1 METAAVFLTAVGP
14 GAVLLSVKARF
25 WGFEMDDSAH
35 DFADLPVAQGSEE
48 PCQPKGA
55 AAGYKV
61 GVARPVQVNRA
72 ILSVRLDD
80 STDHSGAAFV
90 HPGDVPPVAPPR
102 SNMGSDISV
111 AGDGGKVT
119 SVAFP
124 PSQTP
129 IELWQTFSAIMPL
142 FVFVDASG
150 RIRKIGPTLE
160 KVLPGAAQRCDAFAQ
175 HFAPKYPQRH
185 AVDHFRHLAPGST
198 LHLRLRS
205 HPQIGLRAVVSPL
218 AGGTLLN
225 VSFGASI
232 AEAMRCFDLLL
243 TVFPATELAVD
254 MLYQLEAKSA
264 AMAASLRLAQQMRG
278 ARDEAEVRAATDSLT
293 GLCNRRVFEEQLNQ
307 LCSNG
312 NPFSLMLMDL
322 DHFKQVN
329 DRLGH
334 PGGDYV
340 LQQVAAILQQE
351 LRQEDTI
358 VRLGGDEFAI
368 ILRDIADQERLR
380 CIALRLKNRL
390 QEQVSF
396 EGQNYRISASFGLLC
411 ICDDDITNPQQMLAD
426 ADRAL
431 YSSKRAGRGRVTF
444 HNRETV

>member
-1 METAAVFLTAVGP
+1 
-14 GAVLLSVKARF
+14 
-25 WGFEMDDSAH
+25 
-35 DFADLPVAQGSEE
+35 
-48 PCQPKGA
+48 
-55 AAGYKV
+55 
-61 GVARPVQVNRA
+61 
-72 ILSVRLDD
+72 
-80 STDHSGAAFV
+80 
-90 HPGDVPPVAPPR
+90 
-102 SNMGSDISV
+102 
-111 AGDGGKVT
+111 
-119 SVAFP
+119 
-124 PSQTP
+124 
-129 IELWQTFSAIMPL
+129 MPL

-150 RIRKIGPTLE
+150 RIRQIGPTLE

-185 AVDHFRHLAPGST
+185 AVEHFRDLAPGST

-232 AEAMRCFDLLL
+232 AEAMRCFDQRL
-243 TVFPATELAVD
+243 TDFPATELAVD

-278 ARDEAEVRAATDSLT
+278 ARDAAEVRATTDSLT
-293 GLCNRRVFEEQLNQ
+293 GLGNRRVFEEQLNR

-340 LQQVAAILQQE
+340 LQRVAGILRQE

-368 ILRDIADQERLR
+368 ILSGIADQEKLR
-380 CIALRLKNRL
+380 CIALRLKTRL

-396 EGQNYRISASFGLLC
+396 EGQSCRISASFGLLC
-411 ICDDDITNPQQMLAD
+411 TCDDDITNPQQLLAD

-431 YSSKRAGRGRVTF
+431 YASKRAGRGRVTF
-444 HNRETV
+444 HKRETV

>member
-1 METAAVFLTAVGP
+1 
-14 GAVLLSVKARF
+14 
-25 WGFEMDDSAH
+25 MDDSAH
-35 DFADLPVAQGSEE
+35 DFAVLPVAQGSEE

-55 AAGYKV
+55 AAGCKV

-72 ILSVRLDD
+72 IPSVRLDD

-90 HPGDVPPVAPPR
+90 HPGDVPPGALPR
-102 SNMGSDISV
+102 SSIGSDISA
-111 AGDGGKVT
+111 AGAGSKVT
-119 SVAFP
+119 PVGCP
-124 PSQTP
+124 DSQPP

-150 RIRKIGPTLE
+150 RIRQIGPTLE
-160 KVLPGAAQRCDAFAQ
+160 KVMPGAAQCCDAFAQ

-185 AVDHFRHLAPGST
+185 AVDQFRDLAPGST

-205 HPQIGLRAVVSPL
+205 HPQIGLRSVVSPL

-232 AEAMRCFDLLL
+232 AEAMRCFDLRL
-243 TVFPATELAVD
+243 TDFPATELAVD

-278 ARDEAEVRAATDSLT
+278 ARDAAEVRATTDSLT
-293 GLCNRRVFEEQLNQ
+293 GLGNRRVFEDLLNQ
-307 LCSNG
+307 LCTNG
-312 NPFSLMLMDL
+312 DPFSLMLMDL
-322 DHFKQVN
+322 DHFKLVN

-340 LQQVAAILQQE
+340 LQQVAAILRQE

-368 ILRDIADQERLR
+368 ILSGIADRERLR
-380 CIALRLKNRL
+380 CIAQRLKSRL

-396 EGQNYRISASFGLLC
+396 EGQNCRISASFGFLC
-411 ICDDDITNPQQMLAD
+411 TCDVDVAHPQQMLAD

-431 YSSKRAGRGRVTF
+431 YASKRAGRGRVTF
-444 HNRETV
+444 HNRVTA

>member
-1 METAAVFLTAVGP
+1 
-14 GAVLLSVKARF
+14 
-25 WGFEMDDSAH
+25 MDDSAH
-35 DFADLPVAQGSEE
+35 DFAVLPVAQGSEE

-55 AAGYKV
+55 AAGCKV
-61 GVARPVQVNRA
+61 GVARPVPVIRP
-72 ILSVRLDD
+72 IPPVSLDD
-80 STDHSGAAFV
+80 GVDHPGAAFV
-90 HPGDVPPVAPPR
+90 HPRDVLLGALSR
-102 SNMGSDISV
+102 SSIGSDISAASDDSKGTTV
-111 AGDGGKVT
+111 G
-119 SVAFP
+119 FP
-124 PSQTP
+124 ASQTL

-150 RIRKIGPTLE
+150 RIGQIGPTLE

-175 HFAPKYPQRH
+175 YFAPKYPQRH
-185 AVDHFRHLAPGST
+185 AVDQFRDLAPGST

-225 VSFGASI
+225 VSFGTSI
-232 AEAMRCFDLLL
+232 AEAMRCFDLRL
-243 TVFPATELAVD
+243 TDFPATELAVD

-278 ARDEAEVRAATDSLT
+278 ARDAAEVRATTDSLT
-293 GLCNRRVFEEQLNQ
+293 GLGNRRVFEKQLDQ
-307 LCSNG
+307 LCTNG
-312 NPFSLMLMDL
+312 DPFSLMLMDL
-322 DHFKQVN
+322 DHFKLVN

-340 LQQVAAILQQE
+340 LQQVAAILRQE

-368 ILRDIADQERLR
+368 ILSGIADRERLR
-380 CIALRLKNRL
+380 CIVQRLKSRL

-396 EGQNYRISASFGLLC
+396 EGQNCRISASFGLLC
-411 ICDDDITNPQQMLAD
+411 TCDDDKTNPQQMLAD
-426 ADRAL
+426 ADCAL
-431 YSSKRAGRGRVTF
+431 YASKRAGRGRVTF
-444 HNRETV
+444 YNRETV

>member
-1 METAAVFLTAVGP
+1 
-14 GAVLLSVKARF
+14 
-25 WGFEMDDSAH
+25 MDDSAH
-35 DFADLPVAQGSEE
+35 DFAVLPVAQASDE

-55 AAGYKV
+55 AAGENV
-61 GVARPVQVNRA
+61 GAERPAQLGLA
-72 ILSVRLDD
+72 IPSMRLDD
-80 STDHSGAAFV
+80 SIDHTDAAFV
-90 HPGDVPPVAPPR
+90 HPGDVPPVAQPR
-102 SNMGSDISV
+102 LNMGSDISV
-111 AGDGGKVT
+111 AGDGSKVT

-124 PSQTP
+124 PSQTS

-150 RIRKIGPTLE
+150 RIRWIGPTLE

-198 LHLRLRS
+198 LHLRLRF
-205 HPQIGLRAVVSPL
+205 HPQIGLRAVVSPM

-232 AEAMRCFDLLL
+232 AEAMRCFDLRL
-243 TVFPATELAVD
+243 TDFPATELAVD

-278 ARDEAEVRAATDSLT
+278 ARDAAEVRATTDSLT
-293 GLCNRRVFEEQLNQ
+293 GLGNRRVFEDQLNR

-340 LQQVAAILQQE
+340 LQRVAGILRQE

-368 ILRDIADQERLR
+368 ILSGIADQEKLR
-380 CIALRLKNRL
+380 CIALRLKTRL

-396 EGQNYRISASFGLLC
+396 EGQSCRISASFGLLC
-411 ICDDDITNPQQMLAD
+411 TCDDDITNPQQLLAD

-431 YSSKRAGRGRVTF
+431 YASKRAGRGRVTF
-444 HNRETV
+444 HKRETV

>member
-1 METAAVFLTAVGP
+1 
-14 GAVLLSVKARF
+14 
-25 WGFEMDDSAH
+25 
-35 DFADLPVAQGSEE
+35 
-48 PCQPKGA
+48 
-55 AAGYKV
+55 
-61 GVARPVQVNRA
+61 
-72 ILSVRLDD
+72 
-80 STDHSGAAFV
+80 
-90 HPGDVPPVAPPR
+90 
-102 SNMGSDISV
+102 
-111 AGDGGKVT
+111 
-119 SVAFP
+119 
-124 PSQTP
+124 
-129 IELWQTFSAIMPL
+129 MPL

-329 DRLGH
+329 DLHGHDAGDAVLVELAQRLRAEVPDGALLARI
-334 PGGDYV
+334 GGEEFLIALPATQD
-340 LQQVAAILQQE
+340 
-351 LRQEDTI
+351 
-358 VRLGGDEFAI
+358 LGAQRFART
-368 ILRDIADQERLR
+368 LCRDIAARPFALPDGASIRVTVSLGLAMSEATTGDAAGGDPAQDLSRLMKRADQ
-380 CIALRLKNRL
+380 
-390 QEQVSF
+390 
-396 EGQNYRISASFGLLC
+396 
-411 ICDDDITNPQQMLAD
+411 
-426 ADRAL
+426 AL
-431 YSSKRAGRGRVTF
+431 YRAKAAGRNQV
-444 HNRETV
+444 NLSQSVA